1 VREPNASEEQGH
13 REGRG
18 VEIEEQKVGVRET
31 HEREEEGKRG

>member
-1 VREPNASEEQGH
+1 MR
-13 REGRG
+13 GRKRGRGGKG